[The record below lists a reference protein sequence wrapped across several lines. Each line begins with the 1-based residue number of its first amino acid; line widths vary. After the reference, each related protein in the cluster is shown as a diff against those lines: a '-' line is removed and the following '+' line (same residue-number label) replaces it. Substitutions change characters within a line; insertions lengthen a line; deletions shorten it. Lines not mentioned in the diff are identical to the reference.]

1 MLVEL
6 SNVTTLS
13 GGGVAKPKD
22 ISLKAFNQPFVFR
35 EGSFISTVFTENLF
49 QCLRVPVSIENSFIN
64 SLTNEQKSERVCDE
78 QNKAS
83 LLVESHLR
91 VF

>member
-1 MLVEL
+1 LLVEL

-49 QCLRVPVSIENSFIN
+49 
-64 SLTNEQKSERVCDE
+64 
-78 QNKAS
+78 
-83 LLVESHLR
+83 
-91 VF
+91 